1 MSEQTGTTGELRLA
15 GPFTIR
21 NVAELHKTLQSA
33 LASGGDLSIDLPGDA
48 EADISFVQLLISAR
62 VSARAAGNDIR
73 LKNAAS
79 GPLLDV
85 LERGGFLA
93 ADDTG
98 FWSEGASLQ

>member
-1 MSEQTGTTGELRLA
+1 MSEQAGTAGELRLA

-33 LASGGDLSIDLPGDA
+33 LASGGDLGIDLPGDA
-48 EADISFVQLLISAR
+48 EADIRFGQRLVSAR
-62 VSARAAGNDIR
+62 VGAGAAGKDLR
-73 LKNAAS
+73 LKSAAS

-85 LERGGFLA
+85 LGRGGFLA

-98 FWSEGASLQ
+98 FWSEGASRQ